1 MIYSPTIYSFMNT
14 FLRIAGLGLL
24 LLVSSCSS
32 TPTFCECRFGM
43 VEKMTDA
50 FRETVDEG
58 KKADTTDLEEMARKC
73 KEAYGNL
80 TADQQLQ
87 MLKDCD

>member
-1 MIYSPTIYSFMNT
+1 
-14 FLRIAGLGLL
+14 
-24 LLVSSCSS
+24 
-32 TPTFCECRFGM
+32 M